1 MRRAYGEALVELG
14 DVNPD
19 VVVLDADVSAS
30 TQTWMFAER
39 YPRRFFN
46 LGVAEANMIN
56 VAVGLALGGKIPFVN
71 TFAFLISLRAAEQVR
86 TCVAYAKTNVK
97 LAAGYSGLSDS
108 FDGPT
113 HHAICDLAVMRSLPN
128 MAVVVAADSVEVRK
142 AVPVVAEYDGPVY
155 LRISRA
161 EVPVIFSEDHV
172 LEIGKGVVL
181 RDGDDVT
188 LVGTGIMVARCME
201 ASEVLEKR
209 GVNAEVVEIHTLK
222 PVDEDLLV
230 AAARRTGAM
239 VTAEEHSVIGGLGG
253 AAAEAL
259 SCWYPVPIERVGIRD
274 TFAETGPYFPLL
286 DKYGLGVIDIVESAK
301 RVMERRDK
309 EHEGGC

>member
-1 MRRAYGEALVELG
+1 MRKAYGEALADLG
-14 DVNPD
+14 ATNPD

-39 YPRRFFN
+39 YPERFFN

-71 TFAFLISLRAAEQVR
+71 TFAFLISLRAAEEVR

-97 LAAGYSGLSDS
+97 MAAAYGGLSDS

-113 HHAICDLAVMRSLPN
+113 HHSICDLAVMRSLPN
-128 MAVVVAADSVEVRK
+128 ITVLVAADSVEARK
-142 AVPVVAEYDGPVY
+142 AVPVVAEYEGPVY
-155 LRISRA
+155 LRVSRA
-161 EVPVIFSEDHV
+161 EVPVIFDEDHK

-188 LVGTGIMVARCME
+188 LIGTGIMVSRCIDAAE
-201 ASEVLEKR
+201 ILKNEGVDAQVL
-209 GVNAEVVEIHTLK
+209 EIHTLK
-222 PVDEDLLV
+222 PLDEELLV
-230 AAARRTGAM
+230 KNVKKTGAG

-253 AAAEAL
+253 AVSEAL
-259 SCWYPVPIERVGIRD
+259 TKRYPTAIERVGIQD
-274 TFAETGPYFPLL
+274 TFTETGPYFPLL
-286 DKYGLGVIDIVESAK
+286 DKYGLSVMDIVRATN
-301 RVMERRDK
+301 RVMERRD
-309 EHEGGC
+309 EGP